1 MNTQSV
7 VEQQK
12 STQYAAGTGGGAGS
26 GSPGT
31 LPVPE
36 RPGDAVQRLKSERV
50 QEELRAMAGWA
61 AAQGETA
68 IECVKT
74 FATPQIAGLYAGFV
88 AQAAAATAHPVTVSL
103 SGGQVCVTVY
113 TPNIDGCP
121 SEVTLP
127 VLAFARQL

>member
-1 MNTQSV
+1 MNTQSA
-7 VEQQK
+7 VEQK
-12 STQYAAGTGGGAGS
+12 STQYTAGSGGGAGS

-36 RPGDAVQRLKSERV
+36 PPGGGVQRLKSERV
-50 QEELRAMAGWA
+50 QEELRAMTGWA
-61 AAQGETA
+61 ATQGATA

-74 FATPQIAGLYAGFV
+74 FATPEIAGLYGGFV
-88 AQAAAATAHPVTVSL
+88 VQSAAATGHPVTVSV
-103 SGGQVCVTVY
+103 SGGQVSVTVY

-121 SEVTLP
+121 GELTLP